1 MPHLR
6 CRALKLE
13 IVKKISTPL
22 INGLTEIIKC
32 DRSWFTLEHINST
45 FISDEEII
53 NSYPFIEI
61 LWFDRGEGI
70 KKEVVNFITNL
81 LKKENDYPSITIV
94 FIDLEKNNYFE
105 NGEHF

>member
-6 CRALKLE
+6 CRALELE
-13 IVKKISTPL
+13 TVKKISTSL

-32 DRSWFTLEHINST
+32 DRSWFTLEHINSI
-45 FISDEEII
+45 FISDEEVI

-61 LWFDRGEGI
+61 LWFDRGEKV
-70 KKEVVNFITNL
+70 KKEVADFITNL
-81 LKKENDYPSITIV
+81 LKKENDYLSITII

-105 NGEHF
+105 NGENF